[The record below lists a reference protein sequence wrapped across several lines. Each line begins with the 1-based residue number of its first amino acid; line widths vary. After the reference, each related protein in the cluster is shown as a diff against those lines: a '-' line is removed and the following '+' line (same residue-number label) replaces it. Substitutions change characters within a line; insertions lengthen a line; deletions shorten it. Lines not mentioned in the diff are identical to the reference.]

1 MEYKIGNQ
9 FLNCMASN
17 YLTTYSLECARNI
30 NVFDGRYANNIVIGK
45 MIYG

>member
-1 MEYKIGNQ
+1 MEYKIANQ

-17 YLTTYSLECARNI
+17 YLTIYSLECARTM
-30 NVFDGRYANNIVIGK
+30 NVFDDEYENDIVMRN